1 MTQTVDAYVWEYRVR
16 PEADAGFREHYG
28 PDGHWVRLFRRAAGY
43 IGTELYQDRKEP
55 RRYLTIDHWESLDAY
70 DRFRQRFAAEFDAMD
85 RRCEAFTESESE
97 LGTFSTVPGSEAGN

>member
-1 MTQTVDAYVWEYRVR
+1 MGIPRQTRGR
-16 PEADAGFREHYG
+16 CGFREHYG

-97 LGTFSTVPGSEAGN
+97 LGHVLNCSRIGGWELGTGN